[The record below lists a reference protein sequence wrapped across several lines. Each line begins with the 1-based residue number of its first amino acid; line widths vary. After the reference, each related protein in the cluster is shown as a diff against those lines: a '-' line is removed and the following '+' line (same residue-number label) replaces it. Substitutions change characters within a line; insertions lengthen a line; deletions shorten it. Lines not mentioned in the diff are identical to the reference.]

1 MATVAKDFKIKNG
14 LIVEGSSGTINNY
27 DILTK
32 KTEDQN
38 YIVGLIGGTATSNNT
53 ANAVVKRDANGDFAA
68 GEITADLIGD
78 VTGQVSDISN
88 HDTDDLDEG
97 SSNQYFT
104 NARAQAAL
112 SGMYD
117 PAGSAANALSD
128 AEDYADSAAANALAD
143 AEDYADGL
151 ASNYD
156 PVGSAA
162 NALTSAQS
170 YADSA
175 SANALADAEDYTD
188 SHSSTTSGVHG
199 VTGNVVGTTDTQTLT
214 NKTIGDDLIF
224 RDGANG
230 ENSIEA
236 VGNNLVV
243 TSNQGEITFVPG
255 TGLHAYIGSSSEGNR
270 IATAADVDAAT
281 AGLTWKSAVNLF
293 ADTNV
298 ALTGSTNTLVI
309 DGHAALDATDDG
321 YRILLTNQTTDSQN
335 GIYVYNDAAGSYTL
349 SRSTDADVFSELDG
363 AAVFVMEGNQ
373 YGSTSWV
380 QSNHYLT
387 NFTSQDW
394 TQFSGSGSVTA
405 GTGIVVDGLEVSV
418 DTNVIATVQ
427 YVDDVTTDDV
437 AEGTTNLYFSNSRV
451 GNYIN
456 DSVDTDDITEGA
468 TSLYFTNARA
478 QAAVAGDI
486 TSAINALDTNDIEE
500 GGTNLY
506 FTNARAQAAVAG
518 DITSAI
524 NALDTDDIEEGATS
538 LYFTNARA
546 KAAAAD
552 LLTGATLTNIT
563 ITGSGSGLTITAENG
578 VADSDTDD
586 LIEGTSNLYFTNA
599 RAVSALE
606 AVTPDFPSVEIASVA
621 KQVAA
626 ESPVATASTNTAVS
640 WAKAEYRSAE
650 FLVKIANGSHTEVSK
665 VILTLDTSDNV
676 AITEYAMVG
685 TNGSLGSVSADV
697 SGSDVR
703 LRVTT
708 VNNTSTVAVIGT
720 LLK

>member
-188 SHSSTTSGVHG
+188 SHSNTTSGVHG
-199 VTGNVVGTTDTQTLT
+199 VTGNIVGTTDTQTLT

-309 DGHAALDATDDG
+309 DGHAALDSTDDG